1 MMTPAYAESYLS
13 DAQKALGSMFDY
25 AVHDCGQEIDP
36 FFSRFLSSGLAEQ
49 FERGNPKYVGGM
61 SGVELA
67 REVFRRTA
75 DALPE
80 VPASGSEDRSV
91 EYWAGWIMAYY
102 QWYSGLRFSDMAAYG
117 LTAGRVCRMYILHE
131 ADVLKFVDA
140 ANAIIRETLQQNET
154 NLQRIRKAKGYSQ
167 RELSEVS
174 GVSLRMIQLYEQRQN
189 DINKAQAG
197 TLLDLAQALSCQ
209 PRDLMEPVLPRLG

>member
-1 MMTPAYAESYLS
+1 MTPAYAEIYLS

-25 AVHDCGQEIDP
+25 AIHDCGQEIDL

-49 FERGNPKYVGGM
+49 FEQGNPKYVGGM

-75 DALPE
+75 NA
-80 VPASGSEDRSV
+80 VPDVTASGTEDRSV
-91 EYWAGWIMAYY
+91 EYWTGWVMAYY
-102 QWYSGLRFSDMAAYG
+102 QWYSGLRFSDMAVYG
-117 LTAGRVCRMYILHE
+117 LTASRICGMYILHE
-131 ADVLKFVDA
+131 ADVRKFVKA
-140 ANAIIRETLQQNET
+140 ANDIIRRELKQRET
-154 NLQRIRKAKGYSQ
+154 NLQRIRRAKGYSQ

-189 DINKAQAG
+189 DINRAQAG

-209 PRDLMEPVLPRLG
+209 PRDLMELALVEDE

>member
-1 MMTPAYAESYLS
+1 MTVGRRSIHS
-13 DAQKALGSMFDY
+13 SLGSS
-25 AVHDCGQEIDP
+25 P
-36 FFSRFLSSGLAEQ
+36 LALQ
-49 FERGNPKYVGGM
+49 NNLNGAIPSM
-61 SGVELA
+61 W
-67 REVFRRTA
+67 EVFRRTA

-154 NLQRIRKAKGYSQ
+154 N
-167 RELSEVS
+167 
-174 GVSLRMIQLYEQRQN
+174 
-189 DINKAQAG
+189 
-197 TLLDLAQALSCQ
+197 
-209 PRDLMEPVLPRLG
+209 